1 LIRILILTFVLFF
14 HNISYAEIKKIN
26 ITGNTRVSSS
36 LIEALIDKKNINI
49 DSIFINNLT
58 KKIYD
63 TDFFSDVKISYNQEI
78 LSINLTENPVINFF
92 YISGAEDSELTKI
105 NPIISLK
112 ENNIFSSSKLKKD
125 IESIKELYKQ
135 SGYHSA
141 NVNPEIIK
149 IESNQVNLILNI
161 NKGDISKIKTIHFIG
176 NKYFSSSQLLD
187 VISSAE
193 YGWWKFFSFTSLS
206 EQKIEY
212 DKLLLSDFYK
222 SKGFYDAQVES
233 AFAEKAKNSQ
243 DFILTFS
250 INSGKK
256 YKFNKF
262 EIEDSNKI
270 YKQDDIKEINLFS
283 NNILKNQTYSPLL
296 VSKINKQIDNFLEQ
310 KKYINYEINLKEI
323 KQSNELID
331 VVLQLN
337 EQKKVFINKI
347 NVEGNNVTEEKTI
360 RDNLSLSE
368 GDYFNSSKIKKSID
382 VLKSKQYFSKIDYKI
397 QESDRKDFKNL
408 NLTVKEQATGS
419 ISAGVGYG
427 SDGAI
432 LEGSINERN
441 FIGKGIDL
449 NFTGKITSEKIGGVF
464 SYTDPNFLSSEKE
477 FAYSLYSE
485 TDDYKNSG
493 YQNKRVGNKV
503 ATKYE
508 IYEDVYFR
516 PNIAIQYDDLQTSS
530 AASSLIRSRDGSY
543 LTTSVGYNISLDLR
557 DSKYNPTSGSIFY
570 IEQNL
575 STLASDIPSIQTGL
589 GSTFY
594 KELVNQD
601 FIGSARFRLDSVV
614 GLDNSKDVK
623 LSDRLFSS
631 YRDLKGFQTRGVGPI
646 DNSDHVGGN
655 YLATVS
661 FKSTFPNPIP
671 ESLRATSLIFFDLGN
686 VWGVDY
692 SNSISDSNKIRS
704 STGIALDVLS
714 PLGPISFS
722 YAIPISK
729 ASTDKEQRFMFN
741 IGSSF

>member
-1 LIRILILTFVLFF
+1 MIRIFILFFILVF

-26 ITGNTRVSSS
+26 ITGNIRVTSS
-36 LIEALIDKKNINI
+36 LIESLVDKKNINI

-63 TDFFSDVKISYNQEI
+63 TDFFSDVKINYNQDT
-78 LSINLTENPVINFF
+78 LTINVIENPIVNFF
-92 YISGAEDSELTKI
+92 YINGAEDSELNKI
-105 NPIISLK
+105 NSIISLK
-112 ENNIFSSSKLKKD
+112 ENNIFSTSKLKKD

-135 SGYHSA
+135 SGYYSA
-141 NVNPEIIK
+141 NVNPEIFK
-149 IESNQVNLILNI
+149 IESNQINLILNI
-161 NKGDISKIKTIHFIG
+161 NKGDISQIINIYFTG
-176 NKYFSSSQLLD
+176 NKYFTNSQLLE

-193 YGWWKFFSFTSLS
+193 YGWWKFFSSTSLS

-212 DKLLLSDFYK
+212 DKILLVDFYR
-222 SKGFYDAQVES
+222 SKGFYDAQVET
-233 AFAEKAKNSQ
+233 AFAEKSKNSQ
-243 DFILTFS
+243 DFTLTFS

-262 EIEDSNKI
+262 EIQDSNKV
-270 YKQDDIKEINLFS
+270 YKQDDIKEINIFS
-283 NNILKNQTYSPLL
+283 NNILKNQTYSTTIILKL
-296 VSKINKQIDNFLEQ
+296 NKKIDSFLEQ
-310 KKYINYEINLKEI
+310 KKYSNYEINLKEI

-331 VVLQLN
+331 VVLELN

-347 NVEGNNVTEEKTI
+347 NIEGNNVTEEKTI
-360 RDNLSLSE
+360 RDNLYLSE

-382 VLKSKQYFSKIDYKI
+382 VIKSKQYFSKIDYKI
-397 QESDRKDFKNL
+397 EDSDRKDFKNL
-408 NLTVKEQATGS
+408 NLIVKEKATGS

-441 FIGKGIDL
+441 FIGRGIDL
-449 NFTGKITSEKIGGVF
+449 NFVGKISAEKIGGVF

-493 YQNKRVGNKV
+493 YQNKRLGNKF

-508 IYEDVYFR
+508 IYENIYFR
-516 PNIAIQYDDLQTSS
+516 PNVTIQYDDLQTSS
-530 AASSLIRSRDGSY
+530 TASSLLRSRDGSY
-543 LTTSVGYNISLDLR
+543 LTTSAGYNISLDLR
-557 DSKYNPTSGSIFY
+557 DSKYSPTSGSIFY

-575 STLASDIPSIQTGL
+575 ATLASDIPSIQTGL

-594 KELVNQD
+594 KELINQD
-601 FIGSARFRLDSVV
+601 FIGSAKIRLDSVV
-614 GLDNSKDVK
+614 TLDNKKDIK
-623 LSDRLFSS
+623 LSDRLFASS
-631 YRDLKGFQTRGVGPI
+631 KDLKGFQNRGVGPV
-646 DNSDHVGGN
+646 DNTDHVGGN

-686 VWGVDY
+686 IWGVDY

-704 STGIALDVLS
+704 STGISLDVIS

-722 YAIPISK
+722 YAVPISK
-729 ASTDKEQRFMFN
+729 ISTDKTQNFMFN